1 MNTYQSTAVNQIF
14 LCMQCFSSIIL
25 TISFLLKLLS
35 LCGFR
40 ALSLLL
46 LQIKFP
52 QWFVSFEKAEN
63 AYRLNVRASVSP
75 SACVCAC
82 VCASACTRHMSLP
95 MHTCWLALH
104 VHVCVCALKYAQSC
118 ARSSSVPGLSQ
129 DSCIV

>member
-63 AYRLNVRASVSP
+63 VYRLNVRASVSP
-75 SACVCAC
+75 SACVCA
-82 VCASACTRHMSLP
+82 CASACTRHMSLP
-95 MHTCWLALH
+95 MHTCWLALP

-118 ARSSSVPGLSQ
+118 ACSSSVPGLSQ